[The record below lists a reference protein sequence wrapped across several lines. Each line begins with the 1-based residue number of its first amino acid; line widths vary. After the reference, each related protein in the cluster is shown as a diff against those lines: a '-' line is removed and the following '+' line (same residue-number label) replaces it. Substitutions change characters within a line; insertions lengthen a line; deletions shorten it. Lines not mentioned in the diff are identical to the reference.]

1 MDVVEQYHQNE
12 YSDTIV
18 QFLRESA
25 NRSKELF
32 PNENDEDEINH
43 IRIAT
48 VVLAS
53 LAVNIYGQDLALEPA
68 RYGNLE
74 ESIRKTLIGYY
85 YSKKVVDRDFGI
97 TLIGTGMAMASYGLS
112 DLIKAKPDKDGML
125 NESGRE
131 LARKL
136 TDYFT
141 SVWGRSPEKDSQIK
155 DLLGRVWPLYNDI
168 AKDNYNRTLNSYTS
182 IDMKVTSR
190 EILAAKNKKYVN
202 LDQETLEELMYR
214 PSSVYAGIFKKENDK
229 DLELEF

>member
-12 YSDTIV
+12 YSDAIV

-32 PNENDEDEINH
+32 SDEDEINH
-43 IRIAT
+43 VRIAT

-53 LAVNIYGQDLALEPA
+53 LTVNIYGQDLTLEPA

-112 DLIKAKPDKDGML
+112 DLIKARPDKDGAL
-125 NESGRE
+125 NENGIE

-141 SVWGRSPEKDSQIK
+141 SVWGRSPEKDNRIK

-182 IDMKVTSR
+182 IDMKITSR
-190 EILAAKNKKYVN
+190 EILAAKNKKYVD
-202 LDQETLEELMYR
+202 LDQEMLEKVMYR
-214 PSSVYAGIFKKENDK
+214 QSSVFVNIFKKENDK

>member
-12 YSDTIV
+12 YSDAIV
-18 QFLRESA
+18 QFLREST

-32 PNENDEDEINH
+32 PDEEDEINH

-53 LAVNIYGQDLALEPA
+53 LAVNIYGQDLTLEPA

-85 YSKKVVDRDFGI
+85 YSKKIVDRDFGI
-97 TLIGTGMAMASYGLS
+97 TLIGTGMAIASYGLS

-125 NESGRE
+125 NESGVE

-141 SVWGRSPEKDSQIK
+141 NVWGRSPEKDNQIK
-155 DLLGRVWPLYNDI
+155 DLLGRVWPIYNDI
-168 AKDNYNRTLNSYTS
+168 AKDNYERTLNPYTS
-182 IDMKVTSR
+182 IDMKTTSR
-190 EILAAKNKKYVN
+190 EILATKNKKYVN
-202 LDQETLEELMYR
+202 LDQETLEELMCR
-214 PSSVYAGIFKKENDK
+214 PSSVYSSIFKKESDK

>member
-1 MDVVEQYHQNE
+1 
-12 YSDTIV
+12 
-18 QFLRESA
+18 
-25 NRSKELF
+25 
-32 PNENDEDEINH
+32 
-43 IRIAT
+43 
-48 VVLAS
+48 
-53 LAVNIYGQDLALEPA
+53 
-68 RYGNLE
+68 
-74 ESIRKTLIGYY
+74 
-85 YSKKVVDRDFGI
+85 
-97 TLIGTGMAMASYGLS
+97 MASYGLS

>member
-1 MDVVEQYHQNE
+1 MDVVERYHQNE
-12 YSDTIV
+12 YSDAIV

-32 PNENDEDEINH
+32 SDEDEINH
-43 IRIAT
+43 VRIAT

-112 DLIKAKPDKDGML
+112 DLIKARPDKDGAL
-125 NESGRE
+125 NENGIE

-141 SVWGRSPEKDSQIK
+141 SVWGRSPEKDNRIK

-168 AKDNYNRTLNSYTS
+168 AKDNYNRTLNPYTS
-182 IDMKVTSR
+182 IDMKITSR
-190 EILAAKNKKYVN
+190 EILAAKNKKYVD
-202 LDQETLEELMYR
+202 LDQEMLEKVMYR
-214 PSSVYAGIFKKENDK
+214 QSSVFVNIFKKENDK